1 MLVANQDSNLLSVFE
16 RDPRTGALAEVGKS
30 VAAAA
35 PMCILFA

>member
-1 MLVANQDSNLLSVFE
+1 LNLIGIFVRNPE
-16 RDPRTGALAEVGKS
+16 AGTLAGNGKS